1 VELRRLLPGRAHGRV
16 AAGNACVARRRL
28 VSTSTNHDYS
38 RSDVTRLLKAF
49 QHQEPDR
56 IPHLEF
62 WVTSQSVFEY
72 VLEKSLDYE
81 IVDAALGGQSI
92 TPEDH
97 VEFARRLGMDAVVCN
112 FNWRPNNIMRMAS
125 DGTEHY
131 VDGSIKSEADLG
143 DLEPPTPIDAQL
155 RYLERYLRAAQG
167 TGVGVFANFT
177 SFFDSA
183 MLAVGV
189 ADSFLM
195 FYDNR
200 PFLERLMDIL
210 LEHQEK
216 VMQAVCD
223 EFAGE
228 LAFILVND
236 DIGHN
241 QGLMINP
248 QMFREIFPQRM
259 KRLIAPAKAAGKLVA
274 YHTDGKMDM
283 IFPILDEIGF
293 DICHPIEPESNDI
306 FQAKAQWGQR
316 FALVGNIPTVL
327 LAYGTIDE
335 IDEMVRTYCAGLGEG
350 GGYVLGSSTSIME
363 GIPPQ
368 NFVAMTEA
376 VHRYGRYGS
385 LGRSN

>member
-1 VELRRLLPGRAHGRV
+1 MSDNLHY
-16 AAGNACVARRRL
+16 
-28 VSTSTNHDYS
+28 D
-38 RSDVTRLLKAF
+38 RSDVNRLLKAMR
-49 QHQEPDR
+49 HQEADR

-72 VLEKSLDYE
+72 VLEKPLDYA

-97 VEFARRLGMDAVVCN
+97 VEFAGRLGMDAVVCN
-112 FNWRPNNIMRMAS
+112 FNWRPNNVMRMAS

-131 VDGSIKSEADLG
+131 VDGSIKRDSDLPNL
-143 DLEPPTPIDAQL
+143 DPPTSIDAQL
-155 RYLERYLRAAQG
+155 RYLERYLKGAQG

-189 ADSFLM
+189 SDSFLM

-200 PFLERLMDIL
+200 PFLETLMDIL
-210 LEHQEK
+210 LAHQEQ

-223 EFAGE
+223 EFANE

-236 DIGHN
+236 DIAHN
-241 QGLMINP
+241 AGLMINP
-248 QMFREIFPQRM
+248 RMFLEIFPQRM

-274 YHTDGKMDM
+274 YHTDGKMDK
-283 IFPILDEIGF
+283 IFPILDDVGF
-293 DICHPIEPESNDI
+293 DIVHPIEPESNDI
-306 FQAKAQWGQR
+306 FAVKQQWGQR
-316 FALVGNIPTVL
+316 FTLVGNIPTVL
-327 LAYGTIDE
+327 LAYGPVEE
-335 IDEMVRTYCAGLGEG
+335 IEERVKLYCQTMGPG

-368 NFVAMTEA
+368 NFVAMTRA
-376 VHRYGRYGS
+376 AHKYGRYGA
-385 LGRSN
+385 LGRES

>member
-1 VELRRLLPGRAHGRV
+1 MSE
-16 AAGNACVARRRL
+16 
-28 VSTSTNHDYS
+28 TNSYE
-38 RSDVTRLLKAF
+38 RSDVNRLLKAMR
-49 QHQEPDR
+49 HEEADR

-62 WVTSQSVFEY
+62 WVTSQTVFEY
-72 VLEKSLDYE
+72 VLEKKLDYD

-97 VEFARRLGMDAVVCN
+97 VEFAGRLGMDAVVCN
-112 FNWRPNNIMRMAS
+112 FNWRPNNIMRVAS

-131 VDGSIKSEADLG
+131 VDGGIKGEADLPN
-143 DLEPPTPIDAQL
+143 LEPPTPIDAQL
-155 RYLERYLRAAQG
+155 RYLERYIKAAQG

-189 ADSFLM
+189 SDSFLM

-200 PFLERLMDIL
+200 PFLEKLMDIL
-210 LEHQEK
+210 LDHQEQ

-223 EFAGE
+223 EFADE

-241 QGLMINP
+241 AGLMIHP
-248 QMFREIFPQRM
+248 DMFLNIFPQRM
-259 KRLIAPAKAAGKLVA
+259 KRLIAPARARNKLVA
-274 YHTDGKMDM
+274 YHTDGKMDK
-283 IFPILDEIGF
+283 ILPILDDVGF
-293 DICHPIEPESNDI
+293 DIVHPLEPESNDI
-306 FQAKAQWGQR
+306 FAIKQQWGQR
-316 FALVGNIPTVL
+316 FTLVGNIPTIL
-327 LAYGTIDE
+327 LAYGSAEE
-335 IDEMVRTYCAGLGEG
+335 IEERVCEYCARLGPG

-368 NFVAMTEA
+368 NFVAMTRA
-376 VHRYGRYGS
+376 AHKYGRYGA
-385 LGRSN
+385 LGQAT

>member
-1 VELRRLLPGRAHGRV
+1 MA
-16 AAGNACVARRRL
+16 
-28 VSTSTNHDYS
+28 DYE
-38 RSDVTRLLKAF
+38 RSDVNRLLKAMR
-49 QHQEPDR
+49 HQVPDR

-97 VEFARRLGMDAVVCN
+97 VEFAGRLGMDAVVCN
-112 FNWRPNNIMRMAS
+112 FNWRPNNVMQMAS

-131 VDGSIKSEADLG
+131 VDGSIKSEADLPNL
-143 DLEPPTPIDAQL
+143 DPPTPIDAQL
-155 RYLERYLRAAQG
+155 RYLERYLKAAQG

-189 ADSFLM
+189 SDSFLM

-200 PFLERLMDIL
+200 PFLETLMDIL
-210 LEHQEK
+210 LAHQEK

-223 EFAGE
+223 EFADE
-228 LAFILVND
+228 LTFILVND
-236 DIGHN
+236 DIAHN
-241 QGLMINP
+241 AGLMINP
-248 QMFREIFPQRM
+248 RMFLEIFPQRM

-274 YHTDGKMDM
+274 YHTDGKMDK
-283 IFPILDEIGF
+283 IFPILDDIGF
-293 DICHPIEPESNDI
+293 DIVHPIEPESNDI
-306 FQAKAQWGQR
+306 FAVKQQWGKR

-327 LAYGTIDE
+327 LAYGPVEE
-335 IDEMVRTYCAGLGEG
+335 IEDRVRLYCQNMGPG

-368 NFVAMTEA
+368 NFVAMTRA
-376 VHRYGRYGS
+376 AHKYGRYGA
-385 LGRSN
+385 LGRES

>member
-1 VELRRLLPGRAHGRV
+1 MSES
-16 AAGNACVARRRL
+16 N
-28 VSTSTNHDYS
+28 SYE
-38 RSDVTRLLKAF
+38 RSDVNRLLKAMR
-49 QHQEPDR
+49 HEEADR

-62 WVTSQSVFEY
+62 WVTSQTVFEY
-72 VLEKSLDYE
+72 VLEKKLDYD

-97 VEFARRLGMDAVVCN
+97 VEFAARLGMDAVVCN
-112 FNWRPNNIMRMAS
+112 FNWRPNNIMRVAS

-131 VDGSIKSEADLG
+131 VDGSIKSEADLPN
-143 DLEPPTPIDAQL
+143 LEPPTPIDAQL
-155 RYLERYLRAAQG
+155 RYLERYIKASQG

-189 ADSFLM
+189 SNSFLM

-200 PFLERLMDIL
+200 PFLEKLMDIL
-210 LEHQEK
+210 LDHQEQ

-223 EFAGE
+223 EFADE

-241 QGLMINP
+241 AGLMIHPN
-248 QMFREIFPQRM
+248 MFLNIFPQRM
-259 KRLIAPAKAAGKLVA
+259 KRLIAPAKARNKLVA
-274 YHTDGKMDM
+274 YHTDGKMDK
-283 IFPILDEIGF
+283 ILPILDDIGF
-293 DICHPIEPESNDI
+293 DIVHPLEPESNDI
-306 FQAKAQWGQR
+306 FAVKKQWGDR
-316 FALVGNIPTVL
+316 FTLVGNIPTIL
-327 LAYGTIDE
+327 LAYGTVEE
-335 IDEMVRTYCAGLGEG
+335 IEERVCEYCARLGPG

-368 NFVAMTEA
+368 NFVAMTRA
-376 VHRYGRYGS
+376 AHKYGRYGA
-385 LGRSN
+385 LGRAS